1 MEDEATHTMRTMRE
15 VSGKSL
21 LQREET
27 RLKRRKDKLNEIITE
42 KRLERPSKQ
51 NQRQVEE
58 VKEEDQE
65 PKGFLPLHQHQR
77 TELLRPKRKHKGKR
91 CWKCGAFS
99 HIKSFCPKIR
109 CFFCGCKGHTKK
121 KCLKRDL
128 HLAIMQLK
136 KLEEEKMKIQKYK
149 KKALDLYKQME
160 FKKEGNKHIMS
171 YNGIELALYIG
182 DYPFDK
188 AKRGFERPIL
198 PKWKMEKK
206 ILTDLPSK
214 NLKISDYLPH
224 QCGKCGEVINGHKFI
239 DHLNVNHKGWCPAGT
254 LINATPFR
262 YWLLWYD
269 DRNFTRFMQN
279 SRNFIKADPPW
290 IYP

>member
-224 QCGKCGEVINGHKFI
+224 Q
-239 DHLNVNHKGWCPAGT
+239 
-254 LINATPFR
+254 
-262 YWLLWYD
+262 
-269 DRNFTRFMQN
+269 
-279 SRNFIKADPPW
+279 
-290 IYP
+290 